1 MMDTASAGT
10 SQGLAD
16 SAQADPP
23 RYSQG
28 SDLPDGFVPLRR
40 VKALALQG
48 RWATLDD
55 HMPPWLPFQCLVE
68 MAKRDNEG
76 DPEAHA
82 WLELYR
88 CAAQGDVVAQRE
100 MGKACETGARGAAI
114 DVQRAFFWYYRAGL
128 AGDSEATECA
138 LRLKEAFPIAH
149 AVMEEPALVYE
160 GQWRITRDDLDG
172 KITTGLYELA
182 EDGTM
187 TSGATSG
194 TWHYDRAR
202 RTFTLTQ
209 AKAWRIRLVGCRETT
224 LFGRDQ
230 SLVTYVIERA
240 APCQRSFVAG
250 ALGR

>member
-1 MMDTASAGT
+1 MTDAAATSPAFHSAPRSDG
-10 SQGLAD
+10 
-16 SAQADPP
+16 AQS
-23 RYSQG
+23 RQG
-28 SDLPDGFVPLRR
+28 SDLPEGFIPLRR

-55 HMPPWLPFQCLVE
+55 RMPPWLPFQCLVD
-68 MAKRDNEG
+68 MAKREHAG

-88 CAAQGDVVAQRE
+88 RAAQGDVVAQRE
-100 MGKACETGARGAAI
+100 MGQACETGGCGTAI

-128 AGDSEATECA
+128 AGDAEAAECA

-149 AVMEEPALVYE
+149 AAMEDPALVYA

-172 KITTGLYELA
+172 RITTGLYELT

-187 TSGATSG
+187 TCDSKSG

-202 RTFTLTQ
+202 RTFTLTE
-209 AKAWRIRLVGCRETT
+209 AKPWRIRIVGCRETT

-230 SLVTYVIERA
+230 SLITYVIERA
-240 APCQRSFVAG
+240 APFESPAPAR
-250 ALGR
+250 